1 VLQMIRED
9 RRQTEPHTLEGALNW
24 DVRCPK
30 QANKAKQGHP
40 PKPKQRTG
48 VAKQS
53 REWQGRCGG
62 KAGSPSVRCL
72 RLCGCLTGR
81 GRQEP
86 SPNPEAPTPPRP
98 PRLGRVLDQQ
108 LIIGRPL
115 SVIKRDSDGQPNPKP
130 VAFAPAPGGGGVLDQ
145 FACLT

>member
-9 RRQTEPHTLEGALNW
+9 RRQTEPHTLKGALNW

-53 REWQGRCGG
+53 RIGQAELQAMGYCMTTHHD
-62 KAGSPSVRCL
+62 
-72 RLCGCLTGR
+72 TGV
-81 GRQEP
+81 
-86 SPNPEAPTPPRP
+86 SM
-98 PRLGRVLDQQ
+98 
-108 LIIGRPL
+108 
-115 SVIKRDSDGQPNPKP
+115 SPKP
-130 VAFAPAPGGGGVLDQ
+130 PQDGSWAIFVPASYKNMTLGEAELSIRRRASLWAWRLSAVGTSVA
-145 FACLT
+145 